1 MAGFFYA
8 IGILIMLGA
17 GGCSIAVLI
26 DDFDLIGIVS
36 LVGGIPF
43 AVGFVIF
50 LMSRGALKR
59 RYEAQQPDVKED

>member
-8 IGILIMLGA
+8 IGILIMLGS

>member
-1 MAGFFYA
+1 MAGFFWG

-43 AVGFVIF
+43 AVGFVMFMI
-50 LMSRGALKR
+50 SRGALKR
-59 RYEAQQPDVKED
+59 RREAPPPVVKED

>member
-1 MAGFFYA
+1 MAEFFWG

-50 LMSRGALKR
+50 LMSRGALKK
-59 RYEAQQPDVKED
+59 RYEAQQPDVKDD

>member
-1 MAGFFYA
+1 MAGFFWG

>member
-1 MAGFFYA
+1 MAGFFWG

-26 DDFDLIGIVS
+26 DDFDLVGIVS